1 MRCGPRDRL
10 AKASPHGLRGDESLP
25 GRLVVGF
32 AHTISSC
39 RAALFD
45 RLRVLCSKGSRMV
58 MKASVAIHE
67 RNLSTWVSRLAD
79 ALLIVLAHLI
89 ATFFRDDATLID
101 VKGSVATLLGVIIR
115 SEEHTSELQSRLH
128 LV

>member
-1 MRCGPRDRL
+1 MRGGPWDRL
-10 AKASPHGLRGDESLP
+10 AKASPHGLRGDQSQP
-25 GRLVVGF
+25 GRLVAGF

-39 RAALFD
+39 RAALFE
-45 RLRVLCSKGSRMV
+45 RFRVLCSKGWRMV

-89 ATFFRDDATLID
+89 ATFFRDGATLID
-101 VKGSVATLLGVIIR
+101 VRRSVATLLGVVIFSI
-115 SEEHTSELQSRLH
+115 
-128 LV
+128 V